1 MNTWYVKHRKKI
13 LKMWRERKGKYILS
27 SRSYIDQIIALRK
40 EGKGISEI
48 GRMLKKNHATILYW
62 FRRIDALD
70 PSFSYAPK
78 HKREFT
84 ASDLLNKS
92 APSYYKKIL
101 ISSKIRERQARCSH
115 NIMLRNICYWCG
127 ISGNLV

>member
-1 MNTWYVKHRKKI
+1 MRKRTENI
-13 LKMWRERKGKYILS
+13 KYILS

-48 GRMLKKNHATILYW
+48 GRILKRNHTTILYW

-70 PSFSYAPK
+70 PLFSYAPK

-84 ASDLLNKS
+84 ASDLFNKS
-92 APSYYKKIL
+92 EAVNSRLCFGAYENNGSSASIL
-101 ISSKIRERQARCSH
+101 LNQ
-115 NIMLRNICYWCG
+115 
-127 ISGNLV
+127 